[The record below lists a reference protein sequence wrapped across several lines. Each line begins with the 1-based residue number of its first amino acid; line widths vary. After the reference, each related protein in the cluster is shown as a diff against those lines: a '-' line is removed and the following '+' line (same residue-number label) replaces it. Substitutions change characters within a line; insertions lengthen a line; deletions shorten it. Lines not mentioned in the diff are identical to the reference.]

1 MDMNFSILI
10 PLVSSISVFF
20 LGFFVFAQNRKSL
33 LNIIFLIFT
42 LAIFIW
48 LYSTSKLFAATTD
61 QEAILWDTAV
71 YTAIVFVPALLFHL
85 GVMFSGKNTKKRRNV
100 IVLGYCLATLF
111 LGILLL
117 TPYFFNGVNWFW
129 WGAHLSANTAHH
141 FFLVYF
147 TTYILGMLYVLHV
160 EQKETKFEKKRA
172 HMKLM
177 FNAII
182 ILCTGALGFL
192 PAYGVDIY
200 PFAYISAVVFTFI
213 VAYGIL
219 KYNFLTISTFS
230 VQLFVFLMVAVAFFE
245 IFVTDFAVSRA
256 LNIFS
261 FIVITF
267 FGFRIVANMKEEIAQ
282 KEKLEKMSVELT
294 AANDEL
300 KKLDKAKSE
309 FISIASHQLR
319 TPLTAIKGYLSLIM
333 EGTYGGI
340 SPEVDGAVN
349 KIYKANERIINL
361 VEDLLNISRI
371 ESGRMQYKFEEG
383 VNMSEIVEDLRDTF
397 VNRAKDQGLEFTI
410 DLPQEPLTTT
420 ADKAKIL
427 EVVSNV
433 IDNAIKYTEKGFV
446 KVVARREG
454 GLIKIDVSDS
464 GIGIPAHV
472 LPQLFEK
479 FSRGKDPSRLHVDG
493 TGLGLYV
500 GKNIIEAHHGRITI
514 SSEGT
519 GKGTTFGIEL
529 PYVKKQKESTRT

>member
-20 LGFFVFAQNRKSL
+20 LGIFVFAQNRRSL
-33 LNIIFLIFT
+33 LNIIFLLFT

-48 LYSTSKLFAATTD
+48 LYSTSKLFASTTD
-61 QEAILWDTAV
+61 AGAVFWDTAV
-71 YTAIVFVPALLFHL
+71 YAAIVFVPALLFHL
-85 GVMFSGKNTKKRRNV
+85 GVMFSEKHTPRRKMV
-100 IVLGYCLATLF
+100 ITAGYVLALIFLA
-111 LGILLL
+111 LLL
-117 TPYFFNGVNWFW
+117 FTPYFFDGVNWFW
-129 WGAHLSANTAHH
+129 WGAHLAANTAHH

-147 TTYILGMLYVLHV
+147 TTYIMGMLYVLHI
-160 EQKETKFEKKRA
+160 EQKETKSEKKRS

-177 FNAII
+177 FHAIL

-192 PAYGVDIY
+192 PAYGFDVY
-200 PFAYISAVVFTFI
+200 PFAYISAVIFTFI

-256 LNIFS
+256 LNVFS
-261 FIVITF
+261 FVVITF
-267 FGFRIVANMKEEIAQ
+267 FGFRIVANMKEEIAR
-282 KEKLEKMSVELT
+282 KEKLEKLSAELSQ
-294 AANDEL
+294 ANEDL

-333 EGTYGGI
+333 EGTYGGV
-340 SPEVDGAVN
+340 SSEVDGAVR
-349 KIYKANERIINL
+349 KVYKANERIINL

-371 ESGRMQYKFEEG
+371 ESGRMQYKFES
-383 VNMSEIVEDLRDTF
+383 VDMSEILEDLRDIF

-410 DLPQEPLTTT
+410 DLPNEPLTTN

-446 KVVARREG
+446 KVIAKREG
-454 GLIKIDVSDS
+454 AIIKIDVIDS
-464 GIGIPAHV
+464 GIGIPARV

-500 GKNIIEAHHGRITI
+500 GKNIIEAHKGRITI
-514 SSEGT
+514 NSEGA
-519 GKGTTFGIEL
+519 GKGTTFGIEI
-529 PYVKKQKESTRT
+529 PFREIVKKAS